1 VRTAIIAQA
10 LHRCNMKRKTNYWKE
25 MYSRLPKPFDVAAGM
40 PIQFG
45 LAAFGAKINA
55 FLIHIVRAYQAAA
68 YLE

>member
-1 VRTAIIAQA
+1 
-10 LHRCNMKRKTNYWKE
+10 MKRKTNYWKE